1 MEPAGSP
8 SLAGRPCPAGRGRH
22 RRRPGVQILD
32 RRCPCVGF
40 ADPDA
45 RLGFA
50 YVMNNMEFHMFDD
63 PREKALRDAVH
74 RAIRRLSD

>member
-1 MEPAGSP
+1 MICGDHQNEALPSPPTRGSSRRAFGTPGAGGSF
-8 SLAGRPCPAGRGRH
+8 
-22 RRRPGVQILD
+22 
-32 RRCPCVGF
+32 GF

-63 PREKALRDAVH
+63 PREKAVRDALH
-74 RAIRRLSD
+74 RSIRRFSG